1 MITILYIFAKTVAL
15 LLSAISFA
23 MLVRVILPLFVT
35 EPESNKLYVFVFVLT
50 ELFLTPVRFILTKLG
65 IGNDSPFDMSFI
77 IGYLLLIV
85 IQSALP
91 AISGSADFFKS
102 KKPPHSATE
111 QDKKCVLTS
120 KKSSFRLYI
129 RS

>member
-50 ELFLTPVRFILTKLG
+50 ELFLTPVRFILAKLG

-91 AISGSADFFKS
+91 AI
-102 KKPPHSATE
+102 
-111 QDKKCVLTS
+111 
-120 KKSSFRLYI
+120 
-129 RS
+129 